1 MNQFVSFKKE
11 KLDYKSY
18 KNIIKLR
25 CLEADR
31 VSIRDPQKSISML
44 VQVNVSDLSN
54 GLYIYTV
61 RV

>member
-31 VSIRDPQKSISML
+31 VSTRDPQKSISML
-44 VQVNVSDLSN
+44 AQVNVSDLSN
-54 GLYIYTV
+54 GLHIHN
-61 RV
+61 